1 MLYKREIKNV
11 EGKIIWLIIFNLIS
25 CLGQSSQ
32 NLATN
37 LSFLPNLPI
46 YYKEGE
52 NPILTLFLGFQLQST
67 AYGSMVNLVG

>member
-1 MLYKREIKNV
+1 MSPYVIQKGDQECRRENYLV
-11 EGKIIWLIIFNLIS
+11 NNFFNLIS

-52 NPILTLFLGFQLQST
+52 N
-67 AYGSMVNLVG
+67 